1 MSSLFLKII
10 VSVPAIV
17 AATLLAPALGVLLM
31 ILRYIVSDSKKDRRG
46 SISIIIIGLL
56 ILIPRWLFLLSE
68 GLHFDMAVSAFLKN
82 IVNNQFYM
90 ERVTT
95 CGFTL
100 IVLGIVSLIVSILF
114 NNLLARFKNM
124 LSGAIERNEVKHA
137 EIEKENNFRVK
148 EMEYKAQHS
157 HVVTCPKCGANNTI
171 VGDTGVCGYCRQS
184 LSSK

>member
-1 MSSLFLKII
+1 MNSLFLNLII
-10 VSVPAIV
+10 SVPVIV
-17 AATLLAPALGVLLM
+17 AATLLAPVLGVLLM
-31 ILRYIVSDSKKDRRG
+31 ILRYIVSNSRKDRRG

-56 ILIPRWLFLLSE
+56 LLIPRWLFLLSE
-68 GLHFDMAVSAFLKN
+68 GLHFDVTISTFLKN
-82 IVNNQFYM
+82 IVNNEFYM
-90 ERVTT
+90 GRVTT
-95 CGFTL
+95 CGFAL
-100 IVLGIVSLIVSILF
+100 IIIGIVSLIVSIVF